1 MRRRSDRPAHSKV
14 NHLLPVTGAEATEPV
29 SRVDTNSS
37 SCALRV
43 LRRRVNRGIV
53 RPHCGGEHRECLER
67 TDRRCDG
74 FSSSTNLE
82 ECA

>member
-29 SRVDTNSS
+29 SRVDTNSCS
-37 SCALRV
+37 RPPYPASACQPWHRSTALRG
-43 LRRRVNRGIV
+43 R
-53 RPHCGGEHRECLER
+53 RECLER